1 MNVFEHIFI
10 QLTDTKFVKKNI
22 ITSHKNTD
30 KIAVIVDPRFNPL
43 IEGVIRNFMYFLH
56 PNGWNL
62 LIYGHPKNEAQI
74 KEKFPNSLF
83 EPINEELILY
93 DHEENPHL
101 SLDNYNKLFLS
112 KEFWQSIP
120 GENILIFQADCI
132 MFRYFNPIFLEYDYV
147 GANYYNPN
155 DVSLIYGGVNGGFS
169 FRKKSVML
177 ECIEKVNWEIIEE
190 YKNNFFEMYEKVH
203 KDKKNEHF
211 LYLSKQPILHAEDV
225 FFTHACEILQK
236 SVPDKLFRSFFS
248 IEVDYNIE
256 TSVHHGWNKNYHSQE
271 RIIDLLE
278 KSEFL
283 CEYL

>member
-22 ITSHKNTD
+22 ITSHKNTN

-120 GENILIFQADCI
+120 GENILIFQTDCI

-190 YKNNFFEMYEKVH
+190 YRNKFFQIYEKVYQR
-203 KDKKNEHF
+203 KWIDLPQTLK
-211 LYLSKQPILHAEDV
+211 AEDV

-236 SVPDKLFRSFFS
+236 NVPDKLFRTFFS
-248 IEVDYNIE
+248 IESDYNKE
-256 TSVHHGWNKNYHSQE
+256 TSVYHGWNKNYIPQE
-271 RIIDLLE
+271 FVIEVLQN
-278 KSEFL
+278 SEFL
-283 CEYL
+283 SQYL